1 MIQDEVEKTEDTFL
15 YVKARV
21 TQNFRET
28 WYTIF
33 QTATNF
39 MIPVLLVLC
48 TLHRIVAFSNVDK
61 QMTDFDFSSTITKLR
76 ENETLIMESGEP
88 YYLLHD
94 KE

>member
-1 MIQDEVEKTEDTFL
+1 MIQNEVEKSEDTFL
-15 YVKARV
+15 YVRTRV
-21 TQNFRET
+21 TQNFRDT

-48 TLHRIVAFSNVDK
+48 TLHRIVAFSNMDK
-61 QMTDFDFSSTITKLR
+61 RMTDFDFSSTITKLR
-76 ENETLIMESGEP
+76 DNESVILETGEP